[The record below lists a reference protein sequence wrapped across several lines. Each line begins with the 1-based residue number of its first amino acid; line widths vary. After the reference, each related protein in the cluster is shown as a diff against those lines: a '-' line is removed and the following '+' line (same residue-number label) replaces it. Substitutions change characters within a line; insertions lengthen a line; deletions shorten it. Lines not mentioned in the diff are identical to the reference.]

1 MSTRFCRVTGRFL
14 APTGLDDE
22 PLAGSVTFRARAAS
36 VVTAHA
42 TYLPAPVTVELAEDG
57 SLVADLLAPTE
68 ETQPASWTWEVV
80 AAFRYRGAPVP
91 WKCFDFQPVAGETLD
106 LGQVAPVPDP
116 VTGDYITRGEP
127 GAPGATP
134 EITIGQVQ
142 TVPAGQEAVTITG
155 PAESPTLDFALPA
168 GRLGWT
174 GDRGPQGLPGAP
186 GPAGP
191 AGQDGVGIAS
201 LGVAGAA
208 LKITTTDGKT
218 HLLPFPAGLVGPGAS
233 GSVTAGL
240 DGVGLASGHLLF
252 EDSGDGTG
260 RVWASATQV
269 VGKPG
274 PAGPPGPIG
283 PQGEQ
288 GPPGP
293 PGEPATVQDTGWRD
307 IREAIEPPAQFPPQA
322 VFMVRRQGDMVAFQV
337 AVPESASADLA
348 GTSWGAFRK
357 PMPVGF
363 RPRWGGSL
371 ILHGRDTS
379 NGQVAVK
386 PGGFILWSGQ
396 TLDRRYGVHA
406 VGFWPTTDP
415 WPASL
420 PGTAVS

>member
-1 MSTRFCRVTGRFL
+1 MSSRFCRVTGRFL

-91 WKCFDFQPVAGETLD
+91 WKCFDFAPVAGETLD

-155 PAESPTLDFALPA
+155 PAEAPTLDFALPA

-191 AGQDGVGIAS
+191 AGADGVGIAS
-201 LGVAGAA
+201 LGVAGGA
-208 LKITTTDGKT
+208 LKITTTDGRV
-218 HLLPFPAGLVGPGAS
+218 HLLPFPAGLVSPGAT

-240 DGVGLASGHLLF
+240 DGVGLASGQLLF

-260 RVWASATQV
+260 RVWASASQV
-269 VGKPG
+269 AGKPG
-274 PAGPPGPIG
+274 PPGPVG

-293 PGEPATVQDTGWRD
+293 PGEPAAVQDTGWRD
-307 IREAIEPPAQFPPQA
+307 IRSLVGLPAGADPAKNRFEVLRIRRVGQMVMVLMRSVNTVDKYPLAQALPGFSTVFPSEFIRVSPG
-322 VFMVRRQGDMVAFQV
+322 VN
-337 AVPESASADLA
+337 VPEIYVSGSQLILLA
-348 GTSWGAFRK
+348 GPKNGA
-357 PMPVGF
+357 
-363 RPRWGGSL
+363 S
-371 ILHGRDTS
+371 
-379 NGQVAVK
+379 VA
-386 PGGFILWSGQ
+386 
-396 TLDRRYGVHA
+396 HA
-406 VGFWPTTDP
+406 RFTYLTADP
-415 WPASL
+415 WPAAL